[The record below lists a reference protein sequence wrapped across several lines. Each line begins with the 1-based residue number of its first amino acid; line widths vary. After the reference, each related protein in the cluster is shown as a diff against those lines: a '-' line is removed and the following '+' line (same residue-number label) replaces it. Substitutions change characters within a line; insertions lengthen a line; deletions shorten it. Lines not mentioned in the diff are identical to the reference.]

1 VRCNVIRRAI
11 VRVFPAQSRRADFNE
26 EGRMERD
33 IYDEDHEAFRDVVKE
48 FIKRYVTNEA
58 RERWDAAGEVDR
70 ETMRAAGESGLI
82 GLSVPEEFGGA
93 GMLQDY
99 RFRAI
104 VNEEVIAAGAGSLAG
119 AFGIQD
125 DLAIPYLVHMGTQE
139 QKEKWLP
146 GMATGEIL
154 GALAMSEPGA
164 GSDLR
169 GIKTTAKRVEGGY
182 IVNGAKTFISSGKTA
197 DVIVTFVKTGEGNK
211 ADAFSLLLIENG
223 MDGFDHGKKLH
234 KMGFQGHDTAELS
247 FSDVFVPE
255 ENLISGKEGQGF
267 IQLMMNLP
275 LERLSIGIAG
285 AAAAEA
291 ALKWTLA
298 YTKDREAFGERII
311 DFQNTR
317 FKLAEVA
324 TTVDAL
330 WAYMDRALLAYK
342 DGKLS
347 AVEAAKVKFWATERE
362 WDVIDV
368 CVQLHG
374 GYGYITEYPI
384 ARAFLDARVHRIYG
398 GTNEI
403 MREIVGRELAKH

>member
-1 VRCNVIRRAI
+1 
-11 VRVFPAQSRRADFNE
+11 
-26 EGRMERD
+26 MERD
-33 IYDEDHEAFRDVVKE
+33 IYEEDHEAFRDLVKD
-48 FIKRYVTNEA
+48 FVKRYVTGEA
-58 RERWDAAGEVDR
+58 IERWDADGEVDR
-70 ETMRAAGESGLI
+70 ATMLAAGEAGII

-99 RFRAI
+99 RFRAV
-104 VNEEVIAAGAGSLAG
+104 VNEEIIAAGAGSLAG

-125 DLAIPYLVHMGTQE
+125 DLAVPYLVHMGTQE

-146 GMATGEIL
+146 RMATGEII
-154 GALAMSEPGA
+154 GALAMTEPGA

-169 GIKTTAKRVEGGY
+169 GIKTTAKKVDGGY
-182 IVNGAKTFISSGKTA
+182 LVNGAKTFISSGATA
-197 DVIVTFVKTGEGNK
+197 DLVVTFVKTGEGNRP
-211 ADAFSLLLIENG
+211 DAFSLVLIENG
-223 MDGFDHGKKLH
+223 MEGFDHGKKLH

-247 FSDVFVPE
+247 FSDVLIPE
-255 ENLISGKEGQGF
+255 ENLIGGKEGMGF

-275 LERLSIGIAG
+275 LERLSIGVAG
-285 AAAAEA
+285 AAAAQA
-291 ALKWTLA
+291 ALDWTVA

-317 FKLAEVA
+317 FKIADMA

-330 WAYMDRALLAYK
+330 WAYIDRALLAYK
-342 DGKLS
+342 NGKLS
-347 AVEAAKVKFWATERE
+347 AEEAAKVKFWATERE
-362 WDVIDV
+362 WEVLDTG
-368 CVQLHG
+368 VQLHG

-403 MREIVGRELAKH
+403 MREIVGRQIAGKR

>member
-1 VRCNVIRRAI
+1 
-11 VRVFPAQSRRADFNE
+11 
-26 EGRMERD
+26 MERD
-33 IYDEDHEAFRDVVKE
+33 IYEEDHEAFRDLVKD
-48 FIKRYVTNEA
+48 FVKRHVTGEA
-58 RERWDAAGEVDR
+58 IEKWDADGEVDR
-70 ETMRAAGESGLI
+70 ATMRAAGEAGII

-125 DLAIPYLVHMGTQE
+125 DLAVPYLVHMGTQE

-146 GMATGEIL
+146 RMATGEVI
-154 GALAMSEPGA
+154 GALAMTEPGA

-169 GIKTTAKRVEGGY
+169 GIKTTAKKVDGGY
-182 IVNGAKTFISSGKTA
+182 LVNGAKTFISSGATA
-197 DVIVTFVKTGEGNK
+197 DLVVTFVKTGEGNRP
-211 ADAFSLLLIENG
+211 DAFSLVLIEDG
-223 MDGFDHGKKLH
+223 MEGFEHGKKLS
-234 KMGFQGHDTAELS
+234 KMGFHGHDTAELS

-255 ENLISGKEGQGF
+255 ENLIGGVEGKGF

-275 LERLSIGIAG
+275 LERLSIGVAG
-285 AAAAEA
+285 AAAAQA
-291 ALKWTLA
+291 ALDWTVA
-298 YTKDREAFGERII
+298 YTRDREAFGERII
-311 DFQNTR
+311 DFQNSR
-317 FKLAEVA
+317 FQIADMA

-330 WAYMDRALLAYK
+330 WAYIDRALLAYK

-347 AVEAAKVKFWATERE
+347 AEEAAKVKFWATERE
-362 WDVIDV
+362 WEVLDAG
-368 CVQLHG
+368 VQLHG

-403 MREIVGRELAKH
+403 MREIVGRQIAGKR

>member
-1 VRCNVIRRAI
+1 
-11 VRVFPAQSRRADFNE
+11 
-26 EGRMERD
+26 MERD

-48 FIKRYVTNEA
+48 FVKRYATNEA
-58 RERWDAAGEVDR
+58 RERWDAEGEIDR
-70 ETMRAAGESGLI
+70 ATMLAAGESGLI

-99 RFRAI
+99 RFRTI
-104 VNEEVIAAGAGSLAG
+104 VNEEVIGAGAGSLAG

-125 DLAIPYLVHMGTQE
+125 DLAVPYLVHMGTQA

-146 GMATGEIL
+146 RMATGEIL
-154 GALAMSEPGA
+154 GALAMTEPGA

-169 GIKTTAKRVEGGY
+169 GIKTTAKKVDGGY
-182 IVNGAKTFISSGKTA
+182 LVNGAKTFISSGKTA
-197 DVIVTFVKTGEGNK
+197 DIVVTFVKTGEGNRP
-211 ADAFSLLLIENG
+211 DAFSLLIIENG
-223 MDGFDHGKKLH
+223 MEGFDHGKKLH
-234 KMGFQGHDTAELS
+234 KMGSHGHDTAELS
-247 FSDVFVPE
+247 FTDVFVPE

-275 LERLSIGIAG
+275 LERLSIGIA
-285 AAAAEA
+285 AASASQA
-291 ALKWTLA
+291 ALAWTVE
-298 YTKDREAFGERII
+298 YTKSREAFGERII

-317 FKLAEVA
+317 FKLADVA
-324 TTVDAL
+324 TTVDVM
-330 WAYMDRALLAYK
+330 WAYLDRALLAYK
-342 DGKLS
+342 DGLLS
-347 AVEAAKVKFWATERE
+347 AEEAAKVKFWATDRE
-362 WDVIDV
+362 WEILDT

-403 MREIVGRELAKH
+403 MREIVGRQIAGKR

>member
-1 VRCNVIRRAI
+1 
-11 VRVFPAQSRRADFNE
+11 
-26 EGRMERD
+26 MERD
-33 IYDEDHEAFRDVVKE
+33 IYEEDHEAFRDLVKD
-48 FIKRYVTNEA
+48 FVKRHVTHAAIEK
-58 RERWDAAGEVDR
+58 WDADGEVDR
-70 ETMRAAGESGLI
+70 ATMLAAGEAGII

-99 RFRAI
+99 RFRAV

-125 DLAIPYLVHMGTQE
+125 DLAVPYLVHMGTQE

-146 GMATGEIL
+146 RMATGEVV
-154 GALAMSEPGA
+154 GALAMTEPGA

-169 GIKTTAKRVEGGY
+169 GIKTTAKKTDGGY
-182 IVNGAKTFISSGKTA
+182 IVNGAKTFISSGATA
-197 DVIVTFVKTGEGNK
+197 DLVVTFVKTGEGNRP
-211 ADAFSLLLIENG
+211 DAFSLVLIENG
-223 MDGFDHGKKLH
+223 MEGFDHGKKLH

-255 ENLISGKEGQGF
+255 ENLIGGKEGMGF

-275 LERLSIGIAG
+275 LERLSIGVAG
-285 AAAAEA
+285 AAAAQA
-291 ALKWTLA
+291 ALDWTIA

-317 FKLAEVA
+317 FKIADMA

-330 WAYMDRALLAYK
+330 WAYIDRALLAYK
-342 DGKLS
+342 EGKLS
-347 AVEAAKVKFWATERE
+347 AEEAAKVKFWATERE
-362 WDVIDV
+362 WEVLDTG
-368 CVQLHG
+368 VQLHG

-403 MREIVGRELAKH
+403 MREIVGRQIAGKR

>member
-1 VRCNVIRRAI
+1 
-11 VRVFPAQSRRADFNE
+11 
-26 EGRMERD
+26 MERD

-48 FIKRYVTNEA
+48 FVKRYATNEA
-58 RERWDAAGEVDR
+58 RERWDAEGEVDR
-70 ETMRAAGESGLI
+70 ATMLAAGESGLI

-125 DLAIPYLVHMGTQE
+125 DLAVPYIVHMGTQE

-169 GIKTTAKRVEGGY
+169 GIKTTAKKVDGGY

-197 DVIVTFVKTGEGNK
+197 DMIVTFVKTGEGNRP
-211 ADAFSLLLIENG
+211 DAFSLLILENG
-223 MDGFDHGKKLH
+223 MEGFDHGKKLH
-234 KMGFQGHDTAELS
+234 KMGFHGHDTAELS
-247 FSDVFVPE
+247 FSDVFVPD
-255 ENLISGKEGQGF
+255 ENLISGTEGQGF

-275 LERLSIGIAG
+275 LERLSIGVAG
-285 AAAAEA
+285 AAAAQA
-291 ALKWTLA
+291 GFDWTVRYA
-298 YTKDREAFGERII
+298 KEREAFGERVI

-317 FKLAEVA
+317 FQLAEIA
-324 TTVDAL
+324 ATVDAL
-330 WAYMDRALLAYK
+330 WAYIDRALLAYK

-347 AVEAAKVKFWATERE
+347 AEEAAKVKFWATERE
-362 WDVIDV
+362 WEVLDV

-403 MREIVGRELAKH
+403 MREIVGRQIAGKR

>member
-1 VRCNVIRRAI
+1 
-11 VRVFPAQSRRADFNE
+11 
-26 EGRMERD
+26 MERD

-48 FIKRYVTNEA
+48 FIKRYATDEA
-58 RERWDAAGEVDR
+58 RDRWDAEGEIDR
-70 ETMRAAGESGLI
+70 ATMLAAGESGLI

-99 RFRAI
+99 RFRTI
-104 VNEEVIAAGAGSLAG
+104 VNEEVIGAGAGSLAG

-125 DLAIPYLVHMGTQE
+125 DLAVPYIVHMGTQE

-169 GIKTTAKRVEGGY
+169 GIKTTAKKVEGGY

-197 DVIVTFVKTGEGNK
+197 DIIVTFVKTGEGNRP
-211 ADAFSLLLIENG
+211 DAFSLAASSRTAWT
-223 MDGFDHGKKLH
+223 GFDHGKKLH
-234 KMGFQGHDTAELS
+234 KMGSHGHDTAELS

-275 LERLSIGIAG
+275 LERLSIGIAAG
-285 AAAAEA
+285 SAAQA
-291 ALKWTLA
+291 ALAWTVD
-298 YTKDREAFGERII
+298 YTKSREAFGERII

-317 FKLAEVA
+317 FKLADVA
-324 TTVDAL
+324 TTVDVM
-330 WAYMDRALLAYK
+330 WAYLDRALLAYK
-342 DGKLS
+342 DGKLT
-347 AVEAAKVKFWATERE
+347 AEEAAKVKFWTTDRE
-362 WDVIDV
+362 WEILDT

-403 MREIVGRELAKH
+403 MREIVGRQIAGKR

>member
-1 VRCNVIRRAI
+1 
-11 VRVFPAQSRRADFNE
+11 
-26 EGRMERD
+26 MERD
-33 IYDEDHEAFRDVVKE
+33 IYDEDHEAFRDLVKD
-48 FIKRYVTNEA
+48 FIKRHVSNETI
-58 RERWDAAGEVDR
+58 ERWNAEGEIDRATMLAAGE
-70 ETMRAAGESGLI
+70 AGLI

-99 RFRAI
+99 RFRTI
-104 VNEEVIAAGAGSLAG
+104 VMEEIIAAGAGSLAG

-125 DLAIPYLVHMGTQE
+125 DLAVPYLVHMGTQE
-139 QKEKWLP
+139 QKAKWLP
-146 GMATGEIL
+146 RMATGEVL

-169 GIKTTAKRVEGGY
+169 GIKTTAKKVDGGY
-182 IVNGAKTFISSGKTA
+182 LVNGAKTFISSGKTA
-197 DVIVTFVKTGEGNK
+197 DLIVTFVKTGEGNRP
-211 ADAFSLLLIENG
+211 DAFSLVLIENG
-223 MDGFDHGKKLH
+223 MEGFEHGKKLH

-247 FSDVFVPE
+247 FTDVFVPE

-275 LERLSIGIAG
+275 LERLSIAVAAAG
-285 AAAAEA
+285 AAQAAFD
-291 ALKWTLA
+291 WTVA

-317 FKLAEVA
+317 FTIADMSA
-324 TTVDAL
+324 TVDAL
-330 WAYMDRALLAYK
+330 WAYIDRALLAYK
-342 DGKLS
+342 DGRLS
-347 AVEAAKVKFWATERE
+347 AEEAAKIKFWATERE
-362 WDVIDV
+362 WEVLDAG
-368 CVQLHG
+368 VQLHG

-403 MREIVGRELAKH
+403 MREIVGRQIAGKR

>member
-1 VRCNVIRRAI
+1 
-11 VRVFPAQSRRADFNE
+11 
-26 EGRMERD
+26 MERD

-48 FIKRYVTNEA
+48 FCKRYVTNAA
-58 RERWDAAGEVDR
+58 REKWDADGQIDR
-70 ETMRAAGESGLI
+70 ETLRAAGDAGVM
-82 GLSVPEEFGGA
+82 GLSVPEEYGGA

-119 AFGIQD
+119 ALGIQD
-125 DLAIPYLVHMGTQE
+125 DLAVPYLVHMGTDA
-139 QKEKWLP
+139 QKQKWLP
-146 GMATGEIL
+146 GMATGEII

-169 GIKTTAKRVEGGY
+169 GISTTAKKVDGGY
-182 IVNGAKTFISSGKTA
+182 VVNGAKTFISSGASA
-197 DVIVTFVKTGEGNK
+197 DVVVTFVKTGEGNRPE
-211 ADAFSLLLIENG
+211 AFSLLLIETSSE
-223 MDGFDHGKKLH
+223 GFDHGKKLQ
-234 KMGFQGHDTAELS
+234 KMGFHGHDTAELS
-247 FSDVFVPE
+247 FTDVFVPE

-275 LERLSIGIAG
+275 LERLSIGVAG
-285 AAAAEA
+285 AAAAQA
-291 ALKWTLA
+291 ALDWTLE
-298 YTKDREAFGERII
+298 YTRSREAFGQRII
-311 DFQNTR
+311 DFQNSR
-317 FKLAEVA
+317 FQMADVA

-330 WAYMDRALLAYK
+330 WAFIDRALLAYR

-347 AVEAAKVKFWATERE
+347 AEEAAKVKFWATERE
-362 WDVIDV
+362 WDVLDA

-403 MREIVGRELAKH
+403 MREIVGRQLAGKR